1 MKTDSFNK
9 KLKMGI
15 IKPKRLKQGDV
26 IGIISPA
33 SSPDDLSRINN
44 GVAYLEKLG
53 YRVEVGKNVGSQDGY
68 LAGSDIQRLEDL
80 HAMFKNKNVKAIFCV
95 RGGYGSG
102 RLLDKIDYKLIKRNP
117 KIFVGYSDINA
128 LQLAFFA
135 KTGLI
140 TFAGPMVAV
149 DFHDE
154 VSPFTEEVFWRTI
167 TSNKKIGKLSNPRN
181 EKFYILNKGKA
192 QGRILGGNLSLLNSL
207 IGTEY
212 LPKVK
217 DSILLLEDINEPP
230 YRIDRML
237 NQLRLSK
244 ILKQIKGVILGHFV
258 DCIEIDP
265 TKKTFTLNEV
275 IVEYFQNHKMPVL
288 YNFKHGHIKDNIT
301 IPYGIR
307 CILNASHS
315 SIEIPE
321 NAVS

>member
-1 MKTDSFNK
+1 
-9 KLKMGI
+9 MGI

-33 SSPDDLSRINN
+33 SSPDDNSKINR

-53 YRVEVGKNVGSQDGY
+53 YRVEVGKNVGSHEGY
-68 LAGSDIQRLEDL
+68 LAGTDSQRLADL
-80 HAMFKNKNVKAIFCV
+80 HEMFKNRQIKAILSI

-102 RLLDKIDYKLIKRNP
+102 RLLDKIDYKLIRNNP

-128 LQLAFFA
+128 LQMAFFA

-154 VSPFTEEVFWRTI
+154 VSTFTEEVFWRTI
-167 TSNKKIGKLSNPRN
+167 TSNKKIGRIQNPRK
-181 EKFYILNKGKA
+181 EKFYVLNKGRSS
-192 QGRILGGNLSLLNSL
+192 GRILGGNLSLINSL

-212 LPKVK
+212 FPKLK
-217 DSILLLEDINEPP
+217 GAILLLEDINEAP

-244 ILKQIKGVILGHFV
+244 ILKQINGVILGHFV
-258 DCIEIDP
+258 DCYEQDP
-265 TKKTFTLNEV
+265 TKQTFTLNEV
-275 IVEYFQNHKMPVL
+275 IIEYFQNLKMPVI
-288 YNFKHGHIKDNIT
+288 YNVKHGHIKENIT
-301 IPYGIR
+301 IPYGLK
-307 CILNASHS
+307 CVLNATRGF
-315 SIEIPE
+315 IEIPE